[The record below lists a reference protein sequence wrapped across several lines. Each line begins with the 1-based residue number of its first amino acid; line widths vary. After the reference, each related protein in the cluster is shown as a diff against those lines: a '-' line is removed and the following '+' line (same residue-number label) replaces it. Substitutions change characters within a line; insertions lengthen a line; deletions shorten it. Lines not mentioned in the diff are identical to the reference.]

1 MVFLRK
7 LSDKEIKQLQVMQ
20 DFVKNAHSHSTSHD
34 YSHVLSVCKN
44 AIQIAK
50 KIKEEVDPF
59 VIISASLLHDIGKT
73 NNLFSH
79 IHGLLGGAL
88 AEEFLDGI
96 NLDEDYK
103 NRICRAVIR
112 HTPTSLLPP
121 ETNEEKVIFD
131 ADALDRIGLM
141 GLLRGFIG
149 KSGSMSDILTKYM
162 NKRLLT
168 YEQLQFEESKRMCD
182 LKNNE
187 METYISII
195 EIRLKARMDSIE
207 NIFKSEGLV

>member
-1 MVFLRK
+1 MGFKRK
-7 LSDKEIKQLQVMQ
+7 LNEKEIEQLRTMQ
-20 DFVKNAHSHSTSHD
+20 EFVKNAHYHSTSHD
-34 YSHVLSVCKN
+34 YAHVLSVCRN

-50 KIKEEVDPF
+50 KIEHEVDPF
-59 VIISASLLHDIGKT
+59 VIISAALLHDIGKT

-96 NLDEDYK
+96 RIESKLKD
-103 NRICRAVIR
+103 RICRAVIR

-149 KSGSMSDILTKYM
+149 KTGSMNEILTKYM
-162 NKRLLT
+162 NKRLQT
-168 YEQLQFEESKRMCD
+168 YESLNFNATKDMCD
-182 LKNNE
+182 LANKE
-187 METYISII
+187 MEAYISII
-195 EIRLKARMDSIE
+195 EIRLKARMESIE
-207 NIFKSEGLV
+207 NIFVKEDLI